1 MRDKSYICF
10 YKKQP
15 DMRTSFL
22 WISTLLLIVASY
34 GCTPE
39 EKPASSSGFDVRL
52 EIPSEISIK
61 SNATSIEFAVL
72 EGKAPK
78 QSDLMIFDGPAG
90 QKFCKII
97 SVSSERVAAEIYSGV
112 KAGQHKISIQRGLD
126 IAYMGTTDIKVE
138 SPSDEEIV
146 KPEARSTVYG
156 WVSCKGEGIPGVV
169 VSDGIQVS
177 VTDENGVYQLTSE
190 KKNGYVF
197 VSTPKGYE
205 APVDIVFP
213 QFYKNTQKSAS
224 AVERLDFE
232 LTKAKDQ
239 TAFTLLVLGD
249 IHLARR
255 HNDLAQFPRFAE
267 DVKAYVSANPNEL
280 FYGATLGD
288 MVHDQYWVSN
298 NFSYPEYKKEM
309 EQLKGLPIYHTIG
322 NHDHSLEYSGDF
334 DTTLDFRKHIGPNYY
349 SYNIGNIHFITLDN
363 IECMNA
369 GNYGRSDYN
378 VNIPAE
384 QLEWLKKDLSYVPK
398 TTPVFLF
405 MHSTFHNNPGL
416 KDKMTSY
423 NLDNGA
429 DVAALLSGY
438 PEVHIF
444 TAHTHTMFNG
454 EKEHFYEHNAGAV
467 CAAWWVSGLLS
478 PGIHVAK
485 DGAPGG
491 YHIVKIRG
499 KEITWQYKGVD
510 LPVTTQFRTYDR
522 NNIDISADTQV
533 PNANATHRAEYE
545 TSAQY
550 WLTEGVPNEVYIN
563 VWNVDPKWKV
573 EVKEDGKLINAERI
587 KCSDPLYLHS
597 ALAKRQNSNTSSDG
611 YHSYHMY
618 KVVASS
624 PNSTLDITV
633 TDRFGNVYKET
644 MKRPRPFTIDEYRT
658 Y

>member
-1 MRDKSYICF
+1 MKALTKGI
-10 YKKQP
+10 
-15 DMRTSFL
+15 
-22 WISTLLLIVASY
+22 LLLCFMAFSA
-34 GCTPE
+34 GCGKDENPSE
-39 EKPASSSGFDVRL
+39 GGFDVKL
-52 EIPSEISIK
+52 DIPAEMTVKADAASVSFNVIDGK
-61 SNATSIEFAVL
+61 S
-72 EGKAPK
+72 PK
-78 QSDLMIFDGPAG
+78 QTDILIMDGPAG
-90 QKFCKII
+90 QKFCKIL
-97 SVSSERVAAEIYSGV
+97 SVSSSSITTELYSGL
-112 KAGQHKISIQRGLD
+112 KAGQHKISIQRGID
-126 IAYMGTTDIKVE
+126 IALQGTTKIVIEAVSDDELIK
-138 SPSDEEIV
+138 PD
-146 KPEARSTVYG
+146 ARSTVYG
-156 WVSCKGEGIPGVV
+156 RVSCNGEGIADVV
-169 VSDGIQVS
+169 VSDGITTTT
-177 VTDENGVYQLTSE
+177 TDKNGVYQLTSE
-190 KKNGYVF
+190 KKLGYVF
-197 VSTPKGYE
+197 ISTPKGYNV
-205 APVDIVFP
+205 PVDIVFP
-213 QFYKNTQKSAS
+213 QFYKNTAKSAS
-224 AVERLDFE
+224 AVERIDFE
-232 LTKAKDQ
+232 LTKSKDQ
-239 TAFTLLVLGD
+239 TEYTLLVLGD

-255 HNDLAQFPRFAE
+255 HNDLAQFPRFA
-267 DVKAYVSANPNEL
+267 DDIKSYVSANPNEL

-288 MVHDQYWVSN
+288 MVHDQYWISN

-309 EQLKGLPIYHTIG
+309 EQLKGLAIYHTIG

-334 DTTLDFRKHIGPNYY
+334 DTVRDFRKHIGPNYY

-369 GNYGRSDYN
+369 GNYGKSDYN

-398 TTPVFLF
+398 TTPVFLL

-429 DVAALLSGY
+429 DVAALLNGY
-438 PEVHIF
+438 PEVHVF
-444 TAHTHTMFNG
+444 SAHTHTMFNG
-454 EKEHFYEHNAGAV
+454 EKDNFYEHNAGAV

-491 YHIVKIRG
+491 YHVVKVRG
-499 KEITWQYKGVD
+499 KNISWQYKGVD
-510 LPVTTQFRTYDR
+510 LPITTQFRTYDR
-522 NNIDISADTQV
+522 NNIDLSADKQV

-550 WLTEGVPNEVYIN
+550 WLTAGVPNEVYIN
-563 VWNVDPKWKV
+563 VWNVDPTWKV
-573 EVKEDGKLINAERI
+573 EVKENGSVLKAERI

-618 KVVASS
+618 KVVANS

-633 TDRFGNVYKET
+633 TDRFGNVYTEK

>member
-1 MRDKSYICF
+1 MKALSKGILALCIAAIF
-10 YKKQP
+10 
-15 DMRTSFL
+15 
-22 WISTLLLIVASY
+22 AS
-34 GCTPE
+34 CS
-39 EKPASSSGFDVRL
+39 KDAN
-52 EIPSEISIK
+52 PSEGGSDIK
-61 SNATSIEFAVL
+61 LDIPAEVTIKANATTISFNVID
-72 EGKAPK
+72 GKSPK
-78 QSDLMIFDGPAG
+78 QTDILIMEGAAG
-90 QKFCKII
+90 QKFCKIK
-97 SVSSERVAAEIYSGV
+97 SASSSSMTAELYSGIRS
-112 KAGQHKISIQRGLD
+112 GQHKISIQRGLD
-126 IAYMGTTDIKVE
+126 ISYQGTTNITIE
-138 SPSDEEIV
+138 ALSDEELV
-146 KPEARSTVYG
+146 KPDGRSSVYG
-156 WVSCKGEGIPGVV
+156 RVSCKGEGISGVV
-169 VSDGIQVS
+169 VSDGIQTT
-177 VTDENGVYQLTSE
+177 VTNEDGVYQLVSE

-197 VSTPKGYE
+197 ISTPTGYE
-205 APVDIVFP
+205 VPVDIVFP

-232 LTKAKDQ
+232 LNKAKDQ
-239 TAFTLLVLGD
+239 TAFSLLVLGD

-255 HNDLAQFPRFAE
+255 HNDLAQFPRFAD

-288 MVHDQYWVSN
+288 MTHDLYWISN

-309 EQLKGLPIYHTIG
+309 EQLKGLAIYHTIG
-322 NHDHSLEYSGDF
+322 NHDHSLEYAGDF

-349 SYNIGNIHFITLDN
+349 SYNIGHVHFITLDN
-363 IECMNA
+363 IMCMNA
-369 GNYGRSDYN
+369 GNYGKSDYD
-378 VNIPAE
+378 VIITPE
-384 QLEWLKKDLSYVPK
+384 QLEWLRKDLSYVPK

-405 MHSTFHNNPGL
+405 MHSTYHNNPGL
-416 KDKMTSY
+416 KEKMSSY

-429 DVAALLSGY
+429 DVTALFKDY
-438 PEVHIF
+438 PEVHVF

-454 EKEHFYEHNAGAV
+454 EKDNFYEHNAGAV

-478 PGIHVAK
+478 PGIHIAK

-491 YHIVKIRG
+491 YHVVKVRG

-510 LPVTTQFRTYDR
+510 LPITTQFRTYDR
-522 NNIDISADTQV
+522 NNIDLSADKQV

-545 TSAQY
+545 TSAKY

-563 VWNVDPKWKV
+563 VWNVDPTWKV
-573 EVKEDGKLINAERI
+573 EVKENGTMLNAERI

-618 KVVASS
+618 KVIASS

-633 TDRFGNVYKET
+633 TDRFGNTYKET
-644 MKRPRPFTIDEYRT
+644 MKRPKAFTIDEYRT

>member
-1 MRDKSYICF
+1 
-10 YKKQP
+10 
-15 DMRTSFL
+15 MRTPFL
-22 WISTLLLIVASY
+22 WIFTLLAAAVSY
-34 GCTPE
+34 SCTPE
-39 EKPASSSGFDVRL
+39 EKPGDNKDFDVKL
-52 EIPSEISIK
+52 EIPAQLTVK
-61 SNATSIEFAVL
+61 SNATTLEFSVL

-78 QSDLMIFDGPAG
+78 QSDLVILDGPAG
-90 QKFCKII
+90 QKFCKIL
-97 SVSSERVAAEIYSGV
+97 SVSTEKITTEAYSGI
-112 KAGQHKISIQRGLD
+112 KAGQHKVSIQRGLD
-126 IAYMGTTDIKVE
+126 ILYLGTTQIVIEALAD
-138 SPSDEEIV
+138 DEVV
-146 KPEARSTVYG
+146 KPDGRSTVYG
-156 WVSCKGEGIPGVV
+156 RVSCKGEGLAGVV
-169 VSDGIQVS
+169 VSDGIQVT
-177 VTDENGVYQLTSE
+177 VTNEDGVYQLVSE

-197 VSTPKGYE
+197 ISTPKGYE
-205 APVDIVFP
+205 VPVDIVFP

-239 TAFTLLVLGD
+239 TAFSLLVLGD

-255 HNDLAQFPRFAE
+255 HNDLSQFPRFAE
-267 DVKAYVSANPNEL
+267 DVKTYISANPNEL

-288 MVHDQYWVSN
+288 MTHDQYWISN
-298 NFSYPEYKKEM
+298 NFSYPEYKQEM
-309 EQLKGLPIYHTIG
+309 QQLKGLPIFHTIG
-322 NHDHSLEYSGDF
+322 NHDHSLEYAGDF

-369 GNYGRSDYN
+369 GNYGKSDYN
-378 VNIPAE
+378 VNISPE
-384 QLEWLKKDLSYVPK
+384 QFEWLKKDLSYVPK

-405 MHSTFHNNPGL
+405 MHSTYHNNPGL
-416 KDKMTSY
+416 KEKITSY

-429 DVAALLSGY
+429 DVTALLKDY
-438 PEVHIF
+438 PQVHVF
-444 TAHTHTMFNG
+444 SAHTHTMFNG
-454 EKEHFYEHNAGAV
+454 EKDNFYEHNAGAV

-478 PGIHVAK
+478 PGIHIAK

-491 YHIVKIRG
+491 YHVVKVRG
-499 KEITWQYKGVD
+499 KDITWQYKGID
-510 LPVTTQFRTYDR
+510 LPISTQFRTYDR
-522 NNIDISADTQV
+522 NNIDLSADKQV

-545 TSAQY
+545 TSAKY

-563 VWNVDPKWKV
+563 VWNVDPTWKV
-573 EVKEDGKLINAERI
+573 EVKENGTALYAERI

-644 MKRPRPFTIDEYRT
+644 MKRPKPFTIDEYRT